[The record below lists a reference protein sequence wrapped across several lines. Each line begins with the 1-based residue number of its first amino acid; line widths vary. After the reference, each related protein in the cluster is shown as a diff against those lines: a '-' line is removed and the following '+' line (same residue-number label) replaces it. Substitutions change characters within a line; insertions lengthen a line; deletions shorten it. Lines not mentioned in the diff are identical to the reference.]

1 MAAQTGNAAPVL
13 SDFQGQ
19 GAVYDGL
26 MRTLHDGTFVHA
38 YLITGL
44 EGMGKRTLARL
55 LAQYWLCQ
63 APEGEKRPCGVC
75 RACQQVRDGTHA
87 DLVIIAPGKPI
98 NPDVRPDMKSIPVDE
113 IRALIAITA
122 RHTFEGGR
130 RVVLIEQADKM
141 NPPAQNA
148 LLKTLE
154 EPVPGTIF
162 LLMTESPSLLLPTI
176 VSRCRELK
184 LHPWDDR
191 TVLSVLEKHGVT
203 GQRAQE
209 ALHVSGGSIGKAL
222 AVAGDEQYW
231 QRRSEVMRDFFALE
245 RRSDILRISST
256 WKDRK
261 DDAEELLDDVE
272 DMLRTLLLCHLGQ
285 RSESAVTPYPAAW
298 QRFSREGELSAMM
311 RLLDAV
317 AQARQMRAN
326 QVTWQAVVER
336 LLLSLME
343 EKANG
348 QRNWRSI
355 RERREAVFF
364 TPGALWPTP
373 GDFVIVE
380 TTRGIEFGEVVTE
393 VREIDDTKLTS
404 PLKQVVR
411 IATEEDI
418 LHDKENKAAEKEAFT
433 ICQKKIADHKLDMK
447 LVSVEYTFD
456 NKTILFYFTAN
467 GRVDFRSLVKDLAG
481 VFKTRIELRQI
492 GVRDEAKMLGGLG
505 PCGRPICCG
514 TFLGDFQPVSI
525 KMAKEQNLSLN
536 PIKISGVCGRLM
548 CCLKYEQ
555 DTYEEIRKS
564 MPKEGKEVMTPDG
577 VGVVCELKSSLNR
590 SRCASRRA
598 TALKSRSTLRPTC
611 SA

>member
-1 MAAQTGNAAPVL
+1 MKLIIAIVQDEDASRLVNQLMKAGIGVTKLATTGGFLRAGNTTLLIGVDDAKLQGTLDIIEKVCKSRKQMAASPTPMGGASNVYTSFPDGSDGWRCDSVRPDSRSVYETLRECQMAAQTGNAAPVL
-13 SDFQGQ
+13 SDFEGQ

-343 EKANG
+343 EKSK
-348 QRNWRSI
+348 W
-355 RERREAVFF
+355 
-364 TPGALWPTP
+364 
-373 GDFVIVE
+373 
-380 TTRGIEFGEVVTE
+380 
-393 VREIDDTKLTS
+393 
-404 PLKQVVR
+404 
-411 IATEEDI
+411 
-418 LHDKENKAAEKEAFT
+418 
-433 ICQKKIADHKLDMK
+433 
-447 LVSVEYTFD
+447 
-456 NKTILFYFTAN
+456 
-467 GRVDFRSLVKDLAG
+467 
-481 VFKTRIELRQI
+481 
-492 GVRDEAKMLGGLG
+492 
-505 PCGRPICCG
+505 
-514 TFLGDFQPVSI
+514 
-525 KMAKEQNLSLN
+525 
-536 PIKISGVCGRLM
+536 
-548 CCLKYEQ
+548 
-555 DTYEEIRKS
+555 
-564 MPKEGKEVMTPDG
+564 
-577 VGVVCELKSSLNR
+577 
-590 SRCASRRA
+590 
-598 TALKSRSTLRPTC
+598 ST
-611 SA
+611 

>member
-1 MAAQTGNAAPVL
+1 MAAQTGNTAPVL

-26 MRTLHDGTFVHA
+26 MRTLRDGTFVHA

-272 DMLRTLLLCHLGQ
+272 DMLRTLLLC
-285 RSESAVTPYPAAW
+285 
-298 QRFSREGELSAMM
+298 
-311 RLLDAV
+311 
-317 AQARQMRAN
+317 
-326 QVTWQAVVER
+326 
-336 LLLSLME
+336 LSL
-343 EKANG
+343 
-348 QRNWRSI
+348 I
-355 RERREAVFF
+355 H
-364 TPGALWPTP
+364 
-373 GDFVIVE
+373 I
-380 TTRGIEFGEVVTE
+380 
-393 VREIDDTKLTS
+393 
-404 PLKQVVR
+404 
-411 IATEEDI
+411 
-418 LHDKENKAAEKEAFT
+418 
-433 ICQKKIADHKLDMK
+433 
-447 LVSVEYTFD
+447 
-456 NKTILFYFTAN
+456 
-467 GRVDFRSLVKDLAG
+467 
-481 VFKTRIELRQI
+481 
-492 GVRDEAKMLGGLG
+492 
-505 PCGRPICCG
+505 
-514 TFLGDFQPVSI
+514 
-525 KMAKEQNLSLN
+525 
-536 PIKISGVCGRLM
+536 
-548 CCLKYEQ
+548 
-555 DTYEEIRKS
+555 
-564 MPKEGKEVMTPDG
+564 
-577 VGVVCELKSSLNR
+577 
-590 SRCASRRA
+590 
-598 TALKSRSTLRPTC
+598 
-611 SA
+611 

>member
-98 NPDVRPDMKSIPVDE
+98 SPDVRPDMKSIPVDE
-113 IRALIAITA
+113 IRAEAERLAQAGFTELVLTGIHLTSY
-122 RHTFEGGR
+122 GR
-130 RVVLIEQADKM
+130 DFTPRQTLLDAIEQADKM

-222 AVAGDEQYW
+222 AVAGNEQYW

-343 EKANG
+343 EKSK
-348 QRNWRSI
+348 W
-355 RERREAVFF
+355 
-364 TPGALWPTP
+364 
-373 GDFVIVE
+373 
-380 TTRGIEFGEVVTE
+380 
-393 VREIDDTKLTS
+393 
-404 PLKQVVR
+404 
-411 IATEEDI
+411 
-418 LHDKENKAAEKEAFT
+418 
-433 ICQKKIADHKLDMK
+433 
-447 LVSVEYTFD
+447 
-456 NKTILFYFTAN
+456 
-467 GRVDFRSLVKDLAG
+467 
-481 VFKTRIELRQI
+481 
-492 GVRDEAKMLGGLG
+492 
-505 PCGRPICCG
+505 
-514 TFLGDFQPVSI
+514 
-525 KMAKEQNLSLN
+525 
-536 PIKISGVCGRLM
+536 
-548 CCLKYEQ
+548 
-555 DTYEEIRKS
+555 
-564 MPKEGKEVMTPDG
+564 
-577 VGVVCELKSSLNR
+577 
-590 SRCASRRA
+590 
-598 TALKSRSTLRPTC
+598 ST
-611 SA
+611 

>member
-1 MAAQTGNAAPVL
+1 MAAQTGNTAPVL

-26 MRTLHDGTFVHA
+26 MRTLRDGTFVHA

-75 RACQQVRDGTHA
+75 RA
-87 DLVIIAPGKPI
+87 IS
-98 NPDVRPDMKSIPVDE
+98 PDVRPDMKSIPVDE
-113 IRALIAITA
+113 IRALIAITG

-343 EKANG
+343 EKSK
-348 QRNWRSI
+348 W
-355 RERREAVFF
+355 
-364 TPGALWPTP
+364 
-373 GDFVIVE
+373 
-380 TTRGIEFGEVVTE
+380 
-393 VREIDDTKLTS
+393 
-404 PLKQVVR
+404 
-411 IATEEDI
+411 
-418 LHDKENKAAEKEAFT
+418 
-433 ICQKKIADHKLDMK
+433 
-447 LVSVEYTFD
+447 
-456 NKTILFYFTAN
+456 
-467 GRVDFRSLVKDLAG
+467 
-481 VFKTRIELRQI
+481 
-492 GVRDEAKMLGGLG
+492 
-505 PCGRPICCG
+505 
-514 TFLGDFQPVSI
+514 
-525 KMAKEQNLSLN
+525 
-536 PIKISGVCGRLM
+536 
-548 CCLKYEQ
+548 
-555 DTYEEIRKS
+555 
-564 MPKEGKEVMTPDG
+564 
-577 VGVVCELKSSLNR
+577 
-590 SRCASRRA
+590 
-598 TALKSRSTLRPTC
+598 ST
-611 SA
+611 

>member
-113 IRALIAITA
+113 IRALIAIT
-122 RHTFEGGR
+122 
-130 RVVLIEQADKM
+130 
-141 NPPAQNA
+141 
-148 LLKTLE
+148 LE

-245 RRSDILRISST
+245 RRSDILRISSI

-343 EKANG
+343 EKSK
-348 QRNWRSI
+348 W
-355 RERREAVFF
+355 
-364 TPGALWPTP
+364 
-373 GDFVIVE
+373 
-380 TTRGIEFGEVVTE
+380 
-393 VREIDDTKLTS
+393 
-404 PLKQVVR
+404 
-411 IATEEDI
+411 
-418 LHDKENKAAEKEAFT
+418 
-433 ICQKKIADHKLDMK
+433 
-447 LVSVEYTFD
+447 
-456 NKTILFYFTAN
+456 
-467 GRVDFRSLVKDLAG
+467 
-481 VFKTRIELRQI
+481 
-492 GVRDEAKMLGGLG
+492 
-505 PCGRPICCG
+505 
-514 TFLGDFQPVSI
+514 
-525 KMAKEQNLSLN
+525 
-536 PIKISGVCGRLM
+536 
-548 CCLKYEQ
+548 
-555 DTYEEIRKS
+555 
-564 MPKEGKEVMTPDG
+564 
-577 VGVVCELKSSLNR
+577 
-590 SRCASRRA
+590 
-598 TALKSRSTLRPTC
+598 ST
-611 SA
+611 

>member
-1 MAAQTGNAAPVL
+1 MKLIIAIVQDEDASRLVNQLMKAGIGVTKLATTGGFLRAGNTTLLIGVDDAKLQGTLDIIEKVCKSRKQMAASPTPMGGASNVYTSFPMEVTVGGATVFVLTVDQFMKLWERQMAAQTGNAAPVL
-13 SDFQGQ
+13 SDFEGQ

-26 MRTLHDGTFVHA
+26 MRTLRDGTFVHA

-98 NPDVRPDMKSIPVDE
+98 SPDVRPDMKSIPVDE
-113 IRALIAITA
+113 IRALIAITG

-343 EKANG
+343 EKSK
-348 QRNWRSI
+348 W
-355 RERREAVFF
+355 
-364 TPGALWPTP
+364 
-373 GDFVIVE
+373 
-380 TTRGIEFGEVVTE
+380 
-393 VREIDDTKLTS
+393 
-404 PLKQVVR
+404 
-411 IATEEDI
+411 
-418 LHDKENKAAEKEAFT
+418 
-433 ICQKKIADHKLDMK
+433 
-447 LVSVEYTFD
+447 
-456 NKTILFYFTAN
+456 
-467 GRVDFRSLVKDLAG
+467 
-481 VFKTRIELRQI
+481 
-492 GVRDEAKMLGGLG
+492 
-505 PCGRPICCG
+505 
-514 TFLGDFQPVSI
+514 
-525 KMAKEQNLSLN
+525 
-536 PIKISGVCGRLM
+536 
-548 CCLKYEQ
+548 
-555 DTYEEIRKS
+555 
-564 MPKEGKEVMTPDG
+564 
-577 VGVVCELKSSLNR
+577 
-590 SRCASRRA
+590 
-598 TALKSRSTLRPTC
+598 ST
-611 SA
+611 

>member
-1 MAAQTGNAAPVL
+1 MALQLVHITDKGATRPSNQDSFCARISNFGRETIAMLAVCDGVGGLQSGELA
-13 SDFQGQ
+13 ST
-19 GAVYDGL
+19 GAVRCFEEWFEQQLPEIVQNGLTADVVFFSWHRMLETLHTALCSYSGKTGIQLGTTVSALLLTRDDLYQVQVGDSRIYLDDGL
-26 MRTLHDGTFVHA
+26 
-38 YLITGL
+38 GL
-44 EGMGKRTLARL
+44 VQLSKDQTLARL

-98 NPDVRPDMKSIPVDE
+98 SPDVRPDMKSIPVDE
-113 IRALIAITA
+113 IRALIAITG

-343 EKANG
+343 EKSK
-348 QRNWRSI
+348 W
-355 RERREAVFF
+355 
-364 TPGALWPTP
+364 
-373 GDFVIVE
+373 
-380 TTRGIEFGEVVTE
+380 
-393 VREIDDTKLTS
+393 
-404 PLKQVVR
+404 
-411 IATEEDI
+411 
-418 LHDKENKAAEKEAFT
+418 
-433 ICQKKIADHKLDMK
+433 
-447 LVSVEYTFD
+447 
-456 NKTILFYFTAN
+456 
-467 GRVDFRSLVKDLAG
+467 
-481 VFKTRIELRQI
+481 
-492 GVRDEAKMLGGLG
+492 
-505 PCGRPICCG
+505 
-514 TFLGDFQPVSI
+514 
-525 KMAKEQNLSLN
+525 
-536 PIKISGVCGRLM
+536 
-548 CCLKYEQ
+548 
-555 DTYEEIRKS
+555 
-564 MPKEGKEVMTPDG
+564 
-577 VGVVCELKSSLNR
+577 
-590 SRCASRRA
+590 
-598 TALKSRSTLRPTC
+598 ST
-611 SA
+611 

>member
-1 MAAQTGNAAPVL
+1 MKTAAFHTLGCKVNQYDTQAMLEKFRAAGYEIVPFDADADVYVINTCTVTG
-13 SDFQGQ
+13 
-19 GAVYDGL
+19 
-26 MRTLHDGTFVHA
+26 
-38 YLITGL
+38 TGDKKSL
-44 EGMGKRTLARL
+44 QLARRLRREHPDSALL
-55 LAQYWLCQ
+55 LAGCLAQRK
-63 APEGEKRPCGVC
+63 PEDLLETGAR
-75 RACQQVRDGTHA
+75 
-87 DLVIIAPGKPI
+87 LVIGTQHRGEVVELLEKALRENTSINAVNELNATTPFEPLTITSQEEHTRATLKIQEGCNNHCTYCIIPSVRGPI
-98 NPDVRPDMKSIPVDE
+98 RSRPVDE

-343 EKANG
+343 EKSK
-348 QRNWRSI
+348 W
-355 RERREAVFF
+355 
-364 TPGALWPTP
+364 
-373 GDFVIVE
+373 
-380 TTRGIEFGEVVTE
+380 
-393 VREIDDTKLTS
+393 
-404 PLKQVVR
+404 
-411 IATEEDI
+411 
-418 LHDKENKAAEKEAFT
+418 
-433 ICQKKIADHKLDMK
+433 
-447 LVSVEYTFD
+447 
-456 NKTILFYFTAN
+456 
-467 GRVDFRSLVKDLAG
+467 
-481 VFKTRIELRQI
+481 
-492 GVRDEAKMLGGLG
+492 
-505 PCGRPICCG
+505 
-514 TFLGDFQPVSI
+514 
-525 KMAKEQNLSLN
+525 
-536 PIKISGVCGRLM
+536 
-548 CCLKYEQ
+548 
-555 DTYEEIRKS
+555 
-564 MPKEGKEVMTPDG
+564 
-577 VGVVCELKSSLNR
+577 
-590 SRCASRRA
+590 
-598 TALKSRSTLRPTC
+598 ST
-611 SA
+611 

>member
-1 MAAQTGNAAPVL
+1 MKLIIAIVQDEDASRLVNQLMKAGIGVTKLATTGGFLRAGNTTLLIGVDDAKLQGTLDIIEKVCKSRKQMAASPTPMGGAEQCLHVFPDGSDGWRCDSVRPDSRSVYETLRERQMAAQTGNAAPVL
-13 SDFQGQ
+13 SDFEGQ

-44 EGMGKRTLARL
+44 EGMGKRTLARAAGAV
-55 LAQYWLCQ
+55 LALSG
-63 APEGEKRPCGVC
+63 AGGGETSLAVVC

-98 NPDVRPDMKSIPVDE
+98 SPDVRPDMKSIPVDE

-343 EKANG
+343 EKSK
-348 QRNWRSI
+348 W
-355 RERREAVFF
+355 
-364 TPGALWPTP
+364 
-373 GDFVIVE
+373 
-380 TTRGIEFGEVVTE
+380 
-393 VREIDDTKLTS
+393 
-404 PLKQVVR
+404 
-411 IATEEDI
+411 
-418 LHDKENKAAEKEAFT
+418 
-433 ICQKKIADHKLDMK
+433 
-447 LVSVEYTFD
+447 
-456 NKTILFYFTAN
+456 
-467 GRVDFRSLVKDLAG
+467 
-481 VFKTRIELRQI
+481 
-492 GVRDEAKMLGGLG
+492 
-505 PCGRPICCG
+505 
-514 TFLGDFQPVSI
+514 
-525 KMAKEQNLSLN
+525 
-536 PIKISGVCGRLM
+536 
-548 CCLKYEQ
+548 
-555 DTYEEIRKS
+555 
-564 MPKEGKEVMTPDG
+564 
-577 VGVVCELKSSLNR
+577 
-590 SRCASRRA
+590 
-598 TALKSRSTLRPTC
+598 ST
-611 SA
+611 